1 MIRFDSDLILMDG
14 LWAVALCTQQ
24 QKKASL
30 GDFLLQN
37 RGAERFIR
45 TYEG

>member
-14 LWAVALCTQQ
+14 LWAVALCTLR
-24 QKKASL
+24 QKVSL